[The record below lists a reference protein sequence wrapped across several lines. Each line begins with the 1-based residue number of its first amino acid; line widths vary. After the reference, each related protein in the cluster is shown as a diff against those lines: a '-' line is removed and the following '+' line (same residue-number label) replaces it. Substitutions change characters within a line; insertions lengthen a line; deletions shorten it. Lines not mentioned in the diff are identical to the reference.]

1 MVPCEAEDVLEADP
15 DFVEVIVEVVVLV
28 DVELVVSFH
37 VGGVEREAVVVL
49 VDVFDGVVD
58 CVVRML
64 SIVSCLNSIGGV
76 EPTSPIVNNTRS
88 QRISF

>member
-1 MVPCEAEDVLEADP
+1 MVSCEADDVLEAET
-15 DFVEVIVEVVVLV
+15 DFVEVIVEVVVFV
-28 DVELVVSFH
+28 DVELNESIH
-37 VGGVEREAVVVL
+37 VAGVEREAVVVL

-64 SIVSCLNSIGGV
+64 SMVSCLNSIGGV